1 MESHIFYN
9 NQLGLFALA
18 SDLLWLA
25 FFQHSVLTFFNKHTT
40 LAAIL
45 LHFLYLTKC
54 CKVTL

>member
-25 FFQHSVLTFFNKHTT
+25 FFQHSVLTFFNKHAT

-54 CKVTL
+54 CL